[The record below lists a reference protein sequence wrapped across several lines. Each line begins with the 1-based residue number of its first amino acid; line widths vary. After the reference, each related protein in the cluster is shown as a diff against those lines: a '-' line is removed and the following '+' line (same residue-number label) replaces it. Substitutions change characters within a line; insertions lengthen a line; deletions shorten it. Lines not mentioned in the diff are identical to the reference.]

1 MANYKYSGSTLGTSY
16 LPKIKSPLD
25 VRTVVN
31 DKSTITLSE
40 AYVGMLVFDTVD
52 SNLYVCTAIT
62 SRPASITWKAISS
75 SSQDEL
81 AELFGARIVSSF
93 DELTSDSLLFP
104 YKGMFAVVSGS
115 ADICIFNQY

>member
-75 SSQDEL
+75 SSKDEL
-81 AELFGARIVSSF
+81 AEISKNNYDNPIFMMM
-93 DELTSDSLLFP
+93 
-104 YKGMFAVVSGS
+104 KGWLVKRPCWWKKG
-115 ADICIFNQY
+115 Y